1 MYIVNMANLLT
12 NFFSMTYSLC
22 FMFFVFRLLTSML
35 SPQNVKKGEEGE
47 VYKSQIFGAVPQILE
62 KTKEDFFSKII
73 DVLGRD
79 ADICYEKLEQIPY
92 ISCPHKPEGSMFV
105 MVKLHLS
112 QLDDILDDLDFC
124 IKLAKEEKTIILPGV
139 TVGLKNWLRI
149 TFALEPSA
157 LEEGLERL
165 KSFCQRHAKA
175 PPKSIVNS
183 W

>member
-1 MYIVNMANLLT
+1 MSYQVVE
-12 NFFSMTYSLC
+12 S
-22 FMFFVFRLLTSML
+22 
-35 SPQNVKKGEEGE
+35 VKGFLNI
-47 VYKSQIFGAVPQILE
+47 SADPTTFIQGAVPQILE